1 MISSKVTR
9 GYGVLENFLAKQRT
23 GIANKLIPVGYRNGR
38 ILDIGCGL
46 YPYFLMNV
54 NFNEK
59 FGIDKVV
66 KESDHGLYENR
77 LIVINHDVEIDDILP
92 FCNEYF
98 DVVTMLAVLEHI
110 EPMNVLKILKE
121 VKRVLKNDGIYI
133 LTTPSFWTDWL
144 LRFMSKIRL
153 VSPVE
158 IQEHKAVYDHSKIHS
173 LLQEASFSE
182 KRLRFGYFE
191 LFMNIWVTAKK

>member
-9 GYGVLENFLAKQRT
+9 GYGVLEKFLAKQRT
-23 GIANKLIPVGYRNGR
+23 SIANKLIPVGYRNGR

-54 NFNEK
+54 NFHEK

-66 KESDHGLYENR
+66 KESDHGLYENG

-133 LTTPSFWTDWL
+133 LTTPAFWTDWL

-173 LLQEASFSE
+173 LLQEAGFSE
-182 KRLRFGYFE
+182 ERLRFGYFE